1 MRLNMIRNLHQLGVK
16 MLPGSDTA
24 WYWYP
29 VGQYVAELDALVQ
42 AGLKPIETLMLGTL
56 ETAKAIGEG
65 SKLGSIEPGKL
76 ADLLIVDG
84 DPSIDINAL
93 WNVKEVFQNGIQV
106 DLTAW

>member
-1 MRLNMIRNLHQLGVK
+1 
-16 MLPGSDTA
+16 
-24 WYWYP
+24 
-29 VGQYVAELDALVQ
+29 
-42 AGLKPIETLMLGTL
+42 ETLMLGTL

-93 WNVKEVFQNGIQV
+93 WNVKAVFQGGNQV
-106 DLTAW
+106 DLTA